1 MVSTCTPP
9 LARQRLVVLRRVVV
23 AVEGVLGQEVPGRFP
38 ADHALATKELLPEG
52 LAHRHALG
60 QRQRATAAK
69 AVHNAFCHWVV
80 LWLNEVELDLIILHE
95 LLVIMHSVELVKGVD
110 GELEAVALV
119 GHDPPH
125 QRENASGATRPLWA
139 VKRLR

>member
-1 MVSTCTPP
+1 MISTCTPP

-23 AVEGVLGQEVPGRFP
+23 AVEGVLGQVVPGHF
-38 ADHALATKELLPEG
+38 AAEHALATKELLLEG

-119 GHDPPH
+119 GHGPQH
-125 QRENASGATRPLWA
+125 QRENARGAIRPLWA
-139 VKRLR
+139 VQRLR